1 MDTIK
6 FKKDAIKPEP
16 MPEAEPKPEP
26 KVDQKPLNVVYVKA
40 KDIRTYDYSKLP
52 PGTNVVV
59 VYDN

>member
-16 MPEAEPKPEP
+16 IPEAEPIPEEE
-26 KVDQKPLNVVYVKA
+26 KKPLNVVYVKA
-40 KDIRTYDYSKLP
+40 KDIRTFDYSKLA